1 MVFENEKTWPNG
13 LYDPIKQHWA
23 EQTPSDG
30 QLTTG
35 RCAERLTR
43 IRFQIPAFSQEKQ
56 SLRLILRQLQV
67 RGRKEDE
74 EDEKERP
81 RISGENRHK
90 RQLLLPLPMVLVN
103 NLFKMRHQPEE
114 AQWFILITFIFFSI
128 YSKVNNYI
136 M

>member
-1 MVFENEKTWPNG
+1 MVFENEKTLPNG

-23 EQTPSDG
+23 EQMPSDG
-30 QLTTG
+30 QLTMG
-35 RCAERLTR
+35 RCAERLTHVQ
-43 IRFQIPAFSQEKQ
+43 FQIPAFSQEKQ
-56 SLRLILRQLQV
+56 SLRLMLRQLQV

-90 RQLLLPLPMVLVN
+90 RQLLLRLPMVLVN

-114 AQWFILITFIFFSI
+114 AQWFILITFIFFLLFTL
-128 YSKVNNYI
+128 K
-136 M
+136 